1 MSPPDLNPA
10 LVARLAELEARTE
23 LVETLTQAADAE
35 LRALLLPLFIDV
47 RELRARLLDG
57 PAQDTA
63 ALTARHQALSA
74 RLLETSARVTTLE
87 FDFSAFRREA
97 SRHFEA
103 IAEALREA
111 RATALERAEASSA
124 QGETL
129 RTLVEEVLAL
139 LRLERR

>member
-1 MSPPDLNPA
+1 VSPPDLNPA

-63 ALTARHQALSA
+63 ALTARHQALAA
-74 RLLETSARVTTLE
+74 RLLETSARLTTLE
-87 FDFSAFRREA
+87 FDFSAFRLEA
-97 SRHFEA
+97 SQHFEA

-111 RATALERAEASSA
+111 RTTALERAAASSA
-124 QGETL
+124 QAETL

-139 LRLERR
+139 VRLERR

>member
-63 ALTARHQALSA
+63 ALTARHQALAA
-74 RLLETSARVTTLE
+74 RLLETSARLTTLE
-87 FDFSAFRREA
+87 FDFSAFRLEA
-97 SRHFEA
+97 SQHFEA

-111 RATALERAEASSA
+111 RTTALERAAASSA
-124 QGETL
+124 QAETL

-139 LRLERR
+139 VRLERR